1 MCETLIFNYE
11 TQGPATEHCPERDEL
26 NILFNNETQDPA
38 TEHCPQPDESNV
50 LPRTVFV

>member
-11 TQGPATEHCPERDEL
+11 TQGPATEHCPEREL